1 MVEEKT
7 KVSGNIEANL
17 YDINCALIS
26 KWPVLDVLTALETM
40 IDKFYS
46 ETKNSF
52 YMLYGKTKSYFTLF
66 HFEGE
71 QTEFAKLSDGVITCL
86 KEAFDGIVAYEEVDG
101 AIEIWV
107 RDKDEATVFY
117 LFPYDAGIVGV
128 TK

>member
-17 YDINCALIS
+17 YDLNRSLIS
-26 KWPVLDVLTALETM
+26 QWPILDTLTALETM

-46 ETKNSF
+46 ETNNSF
-52 YMLYGKTKSYFTLF
+52 YMLYGKEKSYFTLF
-66 HFEGE
+66 HFEE
-71 QTEFAKLSDGVITCL
+71 KSEFSKLGDGVITCL
-86 KEAFDGIVAYEEVDG
+86 KEAFDGIVAYEKVEG

-107 RDKDEATVFY
+107 KDKDEATVFY
-117 LFPYDAGIVGV
+117 LFPYDTGIVGV